1 MLTGTCLCGD
11 IAFEVDG
18 DLIEIA
24 HCHCS
29 VCRKFHGS
37 AYATF
42 GAVDPKF
49 FRWTH
54 GETKIVH
61 YQSSPHGFRHFCPR
75 CGSAV
80 PANPEGGPVSLVT
93 MGGVAEDPGIRP
105 TLHIFAGARAPWHT
119 IVDDLPQH
127 DEYPP
132 EWNAPPG
139 IAKPAR
145 QSATPGATPGS
156 CLCGEVTY
164 EFDGPPER
172 MVNCH
177 CSRCRRQTGAAY
189 GTFVFVKED
198 AFRWLSGRDS
208 VVDYKLPEA
217 RVKGTAFC
225 RHCGSLV
232 PRLREPGQVQAPA
245 GSLDADPGI
254 QPAVNIFVRSKAPWS
269 ALDESIPCFAEYPP
283 SA

>member
-1 MLTGTCLCGD
+1 MLTGACLCGD
-11 IAFEVDG
+11 IGFEVNS

-49 FRWTH
+49 FRWTR
-54 GETKIVH
+54 GEDKIAH
-61 YQSSPHGFRHFCPR
+61 YPSSAHGFRHFCPR

-80 PANPEGGPVSLVT
+80 PADPEGGPVALVT
-93 MGGVAEDPGIRP
+93 MGNVAEDPAIRP
-105 TLHIFAGARAPWHT
+105 TLHIFAGSKAPWHT

-132 EWNAPPG
+132 DWGAPAG
-139 IAKPAR
+139 IDEPAR
-145 QSATPGATPGS
+145 QCSTPGATPGS
-156 CLCGEVTY
+156 CICGEATY

-189 GTFVFVKED
+189 GTFVFVAED
-198 AFRWLSGRDS
+198 VFRWLSGRES
-208 VVDYKLPEA
+208 VVDYKMPEA

-225 RHCGSLV
+225 RHCGSLL
-232 PRLREPGQVQAPA
+232 PRLREPGQIQIPA
-245 GSLDADPGI
+245 GSLDADPGFR
-254 QPAVNIFVRSKAPWS
+254 PALNIFNSSKAPWS
-269 ALDESIPCFAEYPP
+269 ALDESIPCFTEYPTT
-283 SA
+283 